1 MYAHCPVFRI
11 GGDEFAAVLLNA
23 QYDRRE
29 ELLELF
35 DQRCFDLCAVAANP
49 WEKVNIA
56 RGMAEYDPET
66 DQSAEDV
73 VRRAD
78 GKMYENKR
86 SQKAAKE

>member
-1 MYAHCPVFRI
+1 M
-11 GGDEFAAVLLNA
+11 
-23 QYDRRE
+23 
-29 ELLELF
+29 
-35 DQRCFDLCAVAANP
+35 
-49 WEKVNIA
+49 NIA
-56 RGMAEYDPET
+56 RGMSEYDPET